1 VARCLHQLQ
10 EKDKDLET
18 MTEKLKSEISLQNS
32 LEKSLE
38 TLKEA
43 TKSSEAGHR
52 QTTSDL
58 TDKIKAQGHIISELE
73 HELSSNLEEMK
84 RAKNRAQELE
94 SETVKQSSEYEI
106 LETELFDC
114 KNKSSYILS
123 EKSSLE
129 VILTKTSEENKLMGE
144 NLGSLT
150 KDNHDLGEA
159 LEDLTRDKDQ
169 LTKKVRE
176 LLEELESAHKN
187 LGYLED
193 QIGYVVGEKD
203 DLGNQLRSLGVE
215 NDRKK
220 ESIGQRDADAEKMK
234 IKLKEQD
241 SVVRGMEIT

>member
-1 VARCLHQLQ
+1 VARYLHQLQ
-10 EKDKDLET
+10 EKDKDVEN
-18 MTEKLKSEISLQNS
+18 MTEKLKSEISLQSS

-43 TKSSEAGHR
+43 IKSSDAAHK

-58 TDKIKAQGHIISELE
+58 TDKVKEQGHIISELE
-73 HELSSNLEEMK
+73 HEVSSNLTEIK

-94 SETVKQSSEYEI
+94 SETVKQSSDYEI

-114 KNKSSYILS
+114 KNKSTFILS
-123 EKSSLE
+123 EKNSLE
-129 VILTKTSEENKLMGE
+129 VILTKTAEENKLMGE

-150 KDNHDLGEA
+150 KDNHDLTEA

-169 LTKKVRE
+169 LSKKVRE
-176 LLEELESAHKN
+176 LTEDLESREKN

-193 QIGYVVGEKD
+193 QIGHVLGEKD
-203 DLGNQLRSLGVE
+203 DLGNRLRSLGVE

-220 ESIGQRDADAEKMK
+220 ESIGKRDADAEKMK

-241 SVVRGMEIT
+241 SVIRGMEIA

>member
-43 TKSSEAGHR
+43 IKLSDAANR

-58 TDKIKAQGHIISELE
+58 TDKVKEQGHIISELE
-73 HELSSNLEEMK
+73 HEVSSNLTEIK
-84 RAKNRAQELE
+84 RAKNRTQELE

-129 VILTKTSEENKLMGE
+129 VILTKNAEENKLMGE

-150 KDNHDLGEA
+150 KDNHDLAEA

-169 LTKKVRE
+169 LSKKVRE
-176 LLEELESAHKN
+176 LLEELESREKN
-187 LGYLED
+187 LGYLEE
-193 QIGYVVGEKD
+193 QIGHELGEKD
-203 DLGNQLRSLGVE
+203 DLSNQLRSLGVE
-215 NDRKK
+215 NNRKK
-220 ESIGQRDADAEKMK
+220 ESIAQRDADAEKMK

-241 SVVRGMEIT
+241 SVLRGMEIA